1 MVADIIT
8 IGDEILIGQ
17 IVDTNSAWL
26 AEQLNNAGVSVRE
39 ITSISDSRRH
49 IVSALDEAKRKADI
63 IIITGGLGPT
73 ADDITKPTLTEYF
86 GTRLIRNQ
94 SVLEHVTKLIEK
106 HGFEVTEN
114 NVRQADVP
122 EACTP
127 LTNNNGT
134 APGMWF
140 EENGKVF
147 ISMPGVPFEMK
158 GITTDE
164 VIPRLKTKFNLPT
177 ILHTTIQT
185 FGIPESILANRISK
199 WEESLPK
206 NVKLAYLPSLERVR
220 LRLSTLSSNKVES
233 QKELDKLVLS
243 VKEILGNAVFG
254 RGDVFLENAI
264 GKLLIEKGQTVA
276 SAESCTG
283 GNVAR
288 LITSVS
294 GSSLYFEGSVVAYSN
309 RIKSEILG
317 VKEETLTINGAVSEE
332 TVIEMANGVRKLM
345 GSDYA
350 IAISGVA
357 GPEGG
362 SEEKPVGT
370 VWVAVCSENKTIT
383 KKYDLGKNREL
394 TVRRAS
400 SRALNML
407 RLLVLES

>member
-1 MVADIIT
+1 
-8 IGDEILIGQ
+8 
-17 IVDTNSAWL
+17 
-26 AEQLNNAGVSVRE
+26 
-39 ITSISDSRRH
+39 
-49 IVSALDEAKRKADI
+49 
-63 IIITGGLGPT
+63 
-73 ADDITKPTLTEYF
+73 LTEYF